1 MATACAERGSSLSIY
16 LRDIG
21 AHPVEDRDDPRR
33 ALVTSNLGFVVKIAG
48 EYRNLGLP
56 LVDLIGEGNVGLI
69 EGARRFDP
77 ARGIRF
83 ITFAVWWVRKS
94 IRRALW
100 QNATLVRVP
109 ARQLQR
115 LRDLRDT
122 ERRLARA
129 LGREADREAIAKE
142 LRLPI
147 ARVDR
152 LLQLKAPEVSLDEP
166 CGRERDT
173 PISDSI
179 ADSRA
184 RDPEQSLVQSESLRL
199 VRRGLGRLRDCERAV
214 LVDRFGL
221 DGDRALTLTEI
232 GEKLGV
238 SRERVRQI
246 ELLAR
251 KRLRRVLA
259 RPAVRRNA
267 TRLSARSEASL
278 RHFPTASSEIRSSAC
293 ARKTPR
299 AMTSA

>member
-1 MATACAERGSSLSIY
+1 MATASAERGSSLSIY

-21 AHPVEDRDDPRR
+21 AHPIEDRDDPRL

-56 LVDLIGEGNVGLI
+56 LADLVGEGNLGLI
-69 EGARRFDP
+69 EGACRFDP

-109 ARQLQR
+109 AKQLQR
-115 LRDLRDT
+115 LRDLRDA

-129 LGREADREAIAKE
+129 LGRGADRGAIAQE

-147 ARVDR
+147 AKVDQI
-152 LLQLKAPEVSLDEP
+152 LQLKAYEVSLDEP
-166 CGRERDT
+166 CGRERDA

-179 ADSRA
+179 ADRRS
-184 RDPEQSLVQSESLRL
+184 RDPEQSLVLSENRRL
-199 VRRGLGRLRDCERAV
+199 VRWGLSRLRECERAV

-221 DGDRALTLTEI
+221 DGDRPLTLTEI
-232 GEKLGV
+232 GEKLGL

-246 ELLAR
+246 EVMGR
-251 KRLRRVLA
+251 KRLRRLLA
-259 RPAVRRNA
+259 CRIVTKPA
-267 TRLSARSEASL
+267 TRLSGRREASL
-278 RHFPTASSEIRSSAC
+278 CHFPPASTEMRSSAC